1 MSGSRS
7 PATQRAPLTEALG
20 DAIANWSNDQRT
32 VVVLAAEFADSG
44 EWVVSSSASAAHWI
58 AASADIEV
66 CTAREWIRVGR
77 TLRSLPL
84 VARLFDTGELS
95 YSKVRTL
102 TRVATSENESA
113 LVALAADV
121 PAGQLGRAIA
131 AWMSRTSDDVELER
145 LHQEQRSVVWRNEP
159 DGMVTFTARLA
170 PLAAGQLIARLQT
183 HIMTNRPDAA
193 SLDAWPSL
201 AQQHADAL
209 SALIAGTAGS
219 LTTEVV
225 LHIREDKA
233 TPSTTAHQ
241 CRSVSSPA
249 SRPTPSSGRSST
261 TPRVDRSMPVGAG
274 DTRLLARSGSSRSA
288 TERASTV
295 APRCSSNTTT
305 SPTSRCRGA
314 PSSTNSNSAAPPAT
328 AAATNTPPPDR
339 VHLRARVS
347 RNDGLAGGPRSRI
360 APSSKTRSH

>member
-7 PATQRAPLTEALG
+7 PATQGAPLTEALG

-183 HIMTNRPDAA
+183 HVMTNRP
-193 SLDAWPSL
+193 
-201 AQQHADAL
+201 
-209 SALIAGTAGS
+209 T
-219 LTTEVV
+219 
-225 LHIREDKA
+225 R
-233 TPSTTAHQ
+233 
-241 CRSVSSPA
+241 R
-249 SRPTPSSGRSST
+249 
-261 TPRVDRSMPVGAG
+261 RSMRGPPW
-274 DTRLLARSGSSRSA
+274 RN
-288 TERASTV
+288 ST
-295 APRCSSNTTT
+295 
-305 SPTSRCRGA
+305 PTRCR
-314 PSSTNSNSAAPPAT
+314 
-328 AAATNTPPPDR
+328 R
-339 VHLRARVS
+339 
-347 RNDGLAGGPRSRI
+347 
-360 APSSKTRSH
+360 

>member
-7 PATQRAPLTEALG
+7 PATRGAPLTEALG

-44 EWVVSSSASAAHWI
+44 EWAASGSASAAHWI

-77 TLRSLPL
+77 SVRSLPL

-113 LVALAADV
+113 LVALAVNV

-131 AWMSRTSDDVELER
+131 AWMSRTSDDDELER
-145 LHQEQRSVVWRNEP
+145 RHQEQRSVVWRNEP
-159 DGMVTFTARLA
+159 DGMVTFTARLP
-170 PLAAGQLIARLQT
+170 PLSAGRLIARLQT
-183 HIMTNRPDAA
+183 HVMTSRPDAA
-193 SLDAWPSL
+193 SLDTWPSL

-209 SALIAGTAGS
+209 SALIAGTGGS

-225 LHIREDKA
+225 LHVREDGA
-233 TPSTTAHQ
+233 TLDDG
-241 CRSVSSPA
+241 SPL
-249 SRPTPSSGRSST
+249 PLG
-261 TPRVDRSMPVGAG
+261 V
-274 DTRLLARSGSSRSA
+274 
-288 TERASTV
+288 V
-295 APRCSSNTTT
+295 A
-305 SPTSRCRGA
+305 
-314 PSSTNSNSAAPPAT
+314 
-328 AAATNTPPPDR
+328 
-339 VHLRARVS
+339 
-347 RNDGLAGGPRSRI
+347 RI
-360 APSSKTRSH
+360 APDAFIRALIHDAEGRPIDASSRRRHPTARQKRVVKERDRACVDCGSTVLLEYDHVPDFAVSGRTVVDELELRCAPCHRRRHDRSAA